1 MSMPSAILENGAYLQ
16 RGSIATLKSKLKQD
30 GISASIP
37 KSPQLP
43 ITIGSYSLVEIV
55 NSERPTSDVVR
66 EIDPA
71 MIGGVLT
78 QQWESREFT
87 AEEQAAEDAESQRI
101 ATSIAK
107 KEGVEFTDTTGAN
120 SSPVMCSAG
129 KEDMF
134 GLNSVEGWVSA
145 GNSTNF
151 EFENGN
157 ILRLTPSNIEAFK
170 AVWVPFRASF
180 YE

>member
-1 MSMPSAILENGAYLQ
+1 MASAILENGAYLQ
-16 RGSIATLKSKLKQD
+16 RGSMATLKSKLKQD

-37 KSPQLP
+37 KNPQLP
-43 ITIGSYSLVEIV
+43 ITIGSYSLVDIA
-55 NSERPTSDVVR
+55 NSERPVNDVVR
-66 EIDPA
+66 EIDPV
-71 MIGGVLT
+71 MIDGVLT

-107 KEGVEFTDTTGAN
+107 KEGVEFADATGAN
-120 SSPVMCSAG
+120 SSPIMCSAG

-134 GLNSVEGWVSA
+134 GLNAVESWIAA

-157 ILRLTPSNIEAFK
+157 VLRLTPDNISAFR